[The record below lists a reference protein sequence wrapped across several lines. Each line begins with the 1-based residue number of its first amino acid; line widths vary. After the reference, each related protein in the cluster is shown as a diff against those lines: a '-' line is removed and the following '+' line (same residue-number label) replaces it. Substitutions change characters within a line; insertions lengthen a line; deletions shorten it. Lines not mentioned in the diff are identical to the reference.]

1 MESKL
6 YVLAMDIR
14 NTNQVNDIHLT
25 NIRSEPA
32 IVNKSQIAIGTLFE
46 MYRTS
51 HLQDEGKL
59 MNTFNLF
66 LINTKIKVLSKHYD
80 THYSFFFSVG

>member
-1 MESKL
+1 MDSKL

-14 NTNQVNDIHLT
+14 NKYQIDDIHLT

-32 IVNKSQIAIGTLFE
+32 IPDKSRIVKGTLFE

-51 HLQDEGKL
+51 HLQEEGKL
-59 MNTFNLF
+59 MNALNLF
-66 LINTKIKVLSKHYD
+66 LIKA
-80 THYSFFFSVG
+80 